1 MLRGGLADTISTD
14 YAGGYHDA
22 ILLAIDRATKADA
35 IGLSA
40 AIAMATANVA
50 DTIPEVAPRRGRLT
64 PGAVAD
70 IVLTDPADLPRVRTV
85 IIGGETVVRDGARVT
100 A

>member
-1 MLRGGLADTISTD
+1 MAGLP
-14 YAGGYHDA
+14 
-22 ILLAIDRATKADA
+22 
-35 IGLSA
+35 A

-50 DTIPEVAPRRGRLT
+50 DAIPEVAPRRGRLT

-70 IVLTDPADLPRVRTV
+70 IVLTDPANLPCVRTV
-85 IIGGETVVRDGARVT
+85 IISGETVVRDGARVT